1 MKTILTSILFISSLF
16 AQEISVLNIKGEVK
30 FQTATSEVWNE
41 LKTGDILQPEDF
53 VTTGKKS
60 TVKLKTNNQIFNLGE
75 LSAVSLSSIKSVSTD
90 ELLLALAMEDMINA
104 PKSNGKKNSSNT
116 AAYGDKEED
125 GNSIQLSNDD
135 FGLKR
140 LNGAVQLAENGFK
153 KSAIIFAKET
163 YRKYPYANQ
172 IASYRLIFADL
183 LFGEGL
189 YEEALGDYLQISKLE
204 LNSEE
209 KLKVEKQIKSINQIL
224 LNN

>member
-1 MKTILTSILFISSLF
+1 MKTILISILFLSALF

-30 FQTATSEVWNE
+30 FQTATSESWNE
-41 LKTGDILQPEDF
+41 LKPGVMLQPTDF

-60 TVKLKTNNQIFNLGE
+60 SVKFKRNNQIFNLEE
-75 LSAVSLSSIKSVSTD
+75 LSAVSLSSVKSISTD

-104 PKSNGKKNSSNT
+104 PKTNGKKNSNNT
-116 AAYGDKEED
+116 AAYGDKEGD
-125 GNSIQLSNDD
+125 RKNIQLSNDD
-135 FGLKR
+135 FGMKR

-163 YRKYPYANQ
+163 YRKYPDTKQ
-172 IASYRLIFADL
+172 ITAYRIIFADL
-183 LFGEGL
+183 LFEEGL

-204 LNSEE
+204 LNNAE